1 MLTIY
6 VLHIKELKDKENRE
20 RLQAFLPLSRRN
32 KAFALKNE
40 EDQLRCYGAGLLL
53 AYGLAVRHIDY
64 SKVSIET
71 GERGKE
77 FLPGFPSL
85 HYNLSHAKDYVVCAF
100 SDYEIGIDIEPIPY
114 QKSVEQL
121 SRIIARV
128 GSDMEIARYQEAY
141 DPEVFAHIWT
151 QKESYVKALG
161 TGIRDI
167 LGNTSIER
175 EHSIASRVWD
185 KDYIMSVCILGKE
198 KIKPDWNIEL
208 VTFEQF
214 INKMSEVCA
223 DA

>member
-6 VLHIKELKDKENRE
+6 VLHIKELYAKENRE
-20 RLQAFLPLSRRN
+20 RLQLFLPLSRKN
-32 KAFALKNE
+32 KALALRE
-40 EDQLRCYGAGLLL
+40 DEDQLRCYGAGLLL
-53 AYGLAVRHIDY
+53 AYGLRVRYIDY
-64 SKVSIET
+64 SKVLIET

-100 SDYEIGIDIEPIPY
+100 SDHEIGIDIEPIPY

-121 SRIIARV
+121 SRVIARV
-128 GSDMEIARYQEAY
+128 GSDREIARYQESY

-151 QKESYVKALG
+151 QKESYVKAIG

-167 LGNTSIER
+167 LGKSSIEG
-175 EHSIASRVWD
+175 EYSVASKKWEQ
-185 KDYIMSVCILGKE
+185 DYIISVCTLGKE
-198 KIKPDWNIEL
+198 KIELDGNIEP